1 MAISYQPDTIT
12 AAEFADILH
21 RSGLAGR
28 RPADDLPRL
37 ARMLKGASLL
47 VTARDEA
54 SGTIL
59 GIARAITDH
68 AYACYLADLAVDR
81 AVQGQGIGTRLID
94 LTRELAGEECMLLL
108 LSAPASLE
116 FYRRIGMPR
125 VDNAFL
131 FPRSR

>member
-1 MAISYQPDTIT
+1 MAILYQPDVIT
-12 AAEFADILH
+12 GAEFADILH
-21 RSGLAGR
+21 RSGLAER

-37 ARMLKGASLL
+37 TRMLDGASLL
-47 VTARDEA
+47 VTARDGA

-59 GIARAITDH
+59 GVARALTDH
-68 AYACYLADLAVDR
+68 AHACYLADLAVDR

-94 LTRELAGEECMLLL
+94 LTRELAGGECMLLL

-125 VDNAFL
+125 ADNAFL

>member
-1 MAISYQPDTIT
+1 MQIRYQPDTIT

-21 RSGLAGR
+21 RSGLAER

-37 ARMLKGASLL
+37 ARMLEGANLL

-59 GIARAITDH
+59 GVARALTDG
-68 AYACYLADLAVDR
+68 AYACYLSDLAVDR
-81 AVQGQGIGTRLID
+81 AHQGQGIGTKLIA
-94 LTRELAGEECMLLL
+94 LTRELAGEETMCLL

-116 FYRRIGMPR
+116 FYRKIGMPQI
-125 VDNAFL
+125 DNGFM
-131 FPRSR
+131 FPRLR